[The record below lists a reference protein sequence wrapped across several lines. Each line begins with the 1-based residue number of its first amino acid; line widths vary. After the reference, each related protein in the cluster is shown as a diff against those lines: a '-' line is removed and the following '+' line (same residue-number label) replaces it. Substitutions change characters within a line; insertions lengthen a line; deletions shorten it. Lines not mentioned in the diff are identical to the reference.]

1 MILSPILRFIH
12 SVMSQTDVGFKVER
26 PESIPQEARLL
37 ESPQDFSIPLREL
50 VDSFDLVLEGWAM
63 TLELHD
69 SVSPGH
75 TQRVTELTLELSRQ
89 IGIHGEQLKQIWRGA
104 MLHDHGKVRIPEA
117 VLRKK
122 GPLSDEE
129 WVVMRKH
136 PTIAHEMLSPI
147 PFLEP
152 CLAIPRYHHERW
164 DGKGYPEGLSGEDI
178 PLEARIFSVVDVWDA
193 LTNESTYK
201 PALPRGV
208 ARQAILD
215 GRGSQFDPRVV
226 DIFLELIN

>member
-1 MILSPILRFIH
+1 MTLSPILRFIH
-12 SVMSQTDVGFKVER
+12 SVVSQTDVGLIKER
-26 PESIPQEARLL
+26 PESIQHEARLL
-37 ESPQDFSIPLREL
+37 ETPQDLSQSLCEL
-50 VDSFDLVLEGWAM
+50 ADSFDLVLEGWAM

-69 SVSPGH
+69 SVSAGH

-89 IGIHGEQLKQIWRGA
+89 LGIKGERLKQIWRGS

-117 VLRKK
+117 VLKKK

-129 WVVMRKH
+129 WVMMHKH
-136 PTIAHEMLSPI
+136 PTIAFEMLSPI

-152 CLAIPRYHHERW
+152 CLAIPLCHHERW
-164 DGKGYPEGLSGEDI
+164 DGKGYPEGLSREDI

-226 DIFLELIN
+226 DIFLEMNL

>member
-1 MILSPILRFIH
+1 
-12 SVMSQTDVGFKVER
+12 
-26 PESIPQEARLL
+26 
-37 ESPQDFSIPLREL
+37 
-50 VDSFDLVLEGWAM
+50 M

-136 PTIAHEMLSPI
+136 PTIAYEMLSPI

-152 CLAIPRYHHERW
+152 CLSIPRYHHERW

-193 LTNESTYK
+193 LLHERSYR
-201 PALPRGV
+201 PAWEYDR
-208 ARQAILD
+208 AIAYFED
-215 GRGSQFDPRVV
+215 QSGMHFDPRVV
-226 DIFLELIN
+226 EAFLELLAGGRISI